1 MQVILLERIEK
12 LGQMGDVV
20 TVKDGYARNFL
31 LPRNKA
37 LRASKDNVARFEADR
52 GQLEATNLVQRQE
65 AEGLVGRFDGLS
77 LVILRQASEAGQLYG
92 SVSARDVVTAL
103 AEVGITIERRQVLLD
118 ATIKSLGLTLVRIA
132 LHPEVTVEVG
142 VNVARSAAEAEAQA
156 SAGEAEEAGLEAY
169 FEDEELASR
178 AATEAQTVAANE
190 AAAPA
195 RAEEPAAAESAEAA
209 DAPAEVEPA
218 GDSGAEQAADRKD

>member
-37 LRASKDNVARFEADR
+37 LRASKDNVAHFEADR

-169 FEDEELASR
+169 FGDEELASR

-195 RAEEPAAAESAEAA
+195 RAEEPAAAESAEAD

>member
-37 LRASKDNVARFEADR
+37 LRASKDNVALFEADR

-178 AATEAQTVAANE
+178 APTEAQTVTANE
-190 AAAPA
+190 AAAAA
-195 RAEEPAAAESAEAA
+195 RAEEPAAAESAEAD

>member
-37 LRASKDNVARFEADR
+37 LRASKDNVALFEADR

-195 RAEEPAAAESAEAA
+195 RAEEPAAAESAEAD

>member
-31 LPRNKA
+31 LPQNKA
-37 LRASKDNVARFEADR
+37 LRASKDNVGRFEADR

-169 FEDEELASR
+169 SEDEELASR

-195 RAEEPAAAESAEAA
+195 RAEEPAAAESAEAD

>member
-31 LPRNKA
+31 LPQNKA

-65 AEGLVGRFDGLS
+65 AEGLVGRFYRLS

-92 SVSARDVVTAL
+92 SVSARDVEAAL

-178 AATEAQTVAANE
+178 AEAEAQTVAANE
-190 AAAPA
+190 EAAPA
-195 RAEEPAAAESAEAA
+195 RAEEPAAAESAEAE

-218 GDSGAEQAADRKD
+218 GESGAEQGADRKD

>member
-1 MQVILLERIEK
+1 MQVILLERVEK

-31 LPRNKA
+31 LPQNKA

-52 GQLEATNLVQRQE
+52 GQLEATNLAQRQE
-65 AEGLVGRFDGLS
+65 AEGLVSRFDGLS

-92 SVSARDVVTAL
+92 SVSARDVVTGL
-103 AEVGITIERRQVLLD
+103 AELGVTIERRQVLLD
-118 ATIKSLGLTLVRIA
+118 ATIKSLGLTPVRIA
-132 LHPEVTVEVG
+132 LHPEVTVEVA

-178 AATEAQTVAANE
+178 AEAEAQTVAPEDE
-190 AAAPA
+190 AEPAPA
-195 RAEEPAAAESAEAA
+195 EAPAAAESAEAEA
-209 DAPAEVEPA
+209 SAGEVEPA
-218 GDSGAEQAADRKD
+218 GDAGEDEADKKD

>member
-31 LPRNKA
+31 LPQNKA

-169 FEDEELASR
+169 LEDEELASR

-195 RAEEPAAAESAEAA
+195 RAEEPAAAESAEAD